1 MLKNIMTGCLMEFA
15 WSFVYM
21 GMNMDGKKRARN
33 GHERGMSK
41 MQPCMAMRG
50 HAKVV
55 SDGFKG

>member
-1 MLKNIMTGCLMEFA
+1 
-15 WSFVYM
+15 M

-41 MQPCMAMRG
+41 MLPCMAMRG

>member
-1 MLKNIMTGCLMEFA
+1 
-15 WSFVYM
+15 M

-50 HAKVV
+50 HAWPCVAMQKW
-55 SDGFKG
+55 